1 MRFIVTANKRA
12 GDWGAIYIAKKI
24 KEFNPSPEK
33 KFVLGLPTG
42 STPLQMYK
50 RLIQFNKEGIIS
62 FKNVITFN
70 MDEYVGLP
78 ETHPQSY
85 HYYMYNNFF
94 NHIDIDK
101 ENINILNGMTKNYK
115 EECRKYEE
123 KILKNVYKYRK
134 GNLIGELKGKNI
146 LLIDEG
152 CETGMTALICI
163 KTLLDVKVKSI
174 SYATPMIATDVFAN
188 LNDMVD
194 EIYTINKI
202 VDFIDVD
209 SYYEKKI
216 EATSERI
223 MSILEESPHYLPLQ
237 KQQGDK
243 NNAI

>member
-1 MRFIVTANKRA
+1 MKY
-12 GDWGAIYIAKKI
+12 WK
-24 KEFNPSPEK
+24 
-33 KFVLGLPTG
+33 
-42 STPLQMYK
+42 
-50 RLIQFNKEGIIS
+50 
-62 FKNVITFN
+62 
-70 MDEYVGLP
+70 DEYLVLKNLIEKYCEKEDRNRLMKIL
-78 ETHPQSY
+78 ETEDRFLFKY
-85 HYYMYNNFF
+85 F
-94 NHIDIDK
+94 
-101 ENINILNGMTKNYK
+101 INEFSKLKIPNKMTS
-115 EECRKYEE
+115 EELEEYEE

-134 GNLIGELKGKNI
+134 GNLIGELKDKNI

-194 EIYTINKI
+194 EIYTINMI

>member
-1 MRFIVTANKRA
+1 MASVKFKDQLDAANKLIEILPKKELNDAKTIVLCMSLESVILTDVVCR
-12 GDWGAIYIAKKI
+12 GLNLSYDYIYGEA
-24 KEFNPSPEK
+24 
-33 KFVLGLPTG
+33 
-42 STPLQMYK
+42 
-50 RLIQFNKEGIIS
+50 
-62 FKNVITFN
+62 
-70 MDEYVGLP
+70 
-78 ETHPQSY
+78 H
-85 HYYMYNNFF
+85 
-94 NHIDIDK
+94 
-101 ENINILNGMTKNYK
+101 
-115 EECRKYEE
+115 RKYEE

>member
-1 MRFIVTANKRA
+1 MASVKFKDQLDAANKLIEILPKKELNDAKTIVLCMSLESVILTDVVCRGLNLSYEMLFSEPIPA
-12 GDWGAIYIAKKI
+12 PNNSECDVAIVSETEDIVLNDPLIKAFNISYDYIYGEA
-24 KEFNPSPEK
+24 
-33 KFVLGLPTG
+33 
-42 STPLQMYK
+42 
-50 RLIQFNKEGIIS
+50 
-62 FKNVITFN
+62 
-70 MDEYVGLP
+70 
-78 ETHPQSY
+78 H
-85 HYYMYNNFF
+85 
-94 NHIDIDK
+94 
-101 ENINILNGMTKNYK
+101 
-115 EECRKYEE
+115 RKYEE

-209 SYYEKKI
+209 SSYEKKI